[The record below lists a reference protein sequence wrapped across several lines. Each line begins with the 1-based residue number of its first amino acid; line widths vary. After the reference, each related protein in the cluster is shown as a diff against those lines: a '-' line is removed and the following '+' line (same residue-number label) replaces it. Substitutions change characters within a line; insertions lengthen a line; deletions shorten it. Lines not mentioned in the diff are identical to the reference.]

1 MVSKIRD
8 ALREQG
14 YCLVRGSELAIDRG
28 VHAAESDFVSEWANL
43 EPDNYLR
50 DGARFRERRY
60 GRYYYLPRTG
70 TIHLL
75 RHRPYF
81 QSEAANSYAGGIHR
95 EVAPLTATSIK
106 NPLMDALIE
115 FNFAQFPIAADDVR
129 QDQPWEVACHQF
141 RIIATPG
148 EVGEPTPEGIHRDEI
163 DYGAIHLLSR
173 SNVKGGSSRVYDNES
188 HLIAEFALESRWDT
202 MYWADQ
208 KVLHS
213 VTPITPDDGGARA
226 VRDILILGYKCEP
239 DLRETD

>member
-8 ALREQG
+8 ALDEQG
-14 YCLVRGSELAIDRG
+14 YCLVRGSEFPIDPG
-28 VHAAESDFVSEWANL
+28 VRSAESDFVSEWAKL

-50 DGARFRERRY
+50 NGARFRERRY
-60 GRYYYLPRTG
+60 GRYYYLPRTNS
-70 TIHLL
+70 IQLL
-75 RHRPYF
+75 KHQPYY
-81 QSEAANSYAGGIHR
+81 QSESANRYAGGIHR
-95 EVAPLTATSIK
+95 EVAPLTATSVK

-115 FNFAQFPIAADDVR
+115 FNFAQFPIAANDIR
-129 QDQPWEVACHQF
+129 RDQPWEVACHQF

-163 DYGAIHLLSR
+163 DFGAIHLLSR
-173 SNVKGGSSRVYDNES
+173 SNVNGGSSRVYDNES
-188 HLIAEFALESRWDT
+188 NLIAEFALESRWDT

-213 VTPITPDDGGARA
+213 VTPITPAELGERA
-226 VRDILILGYKCEP
+226 VRDILILGYKSEP